1 MKIIY
6 CGERKYTKEEE
17 ERGYK
22 VQNFFTIS
30 EYQDDK
36 LLLEINTRVLETGNI
51 HSAVFVMDKKNELEL
66 LKVLQE
72 RNKK

>member
-6 CGERKYTKEEE
+6 NAKRKYTKEEE

-22 VQNFFTIS
+22 VNNTLMVS
-30 EYQDDK
+30 EYQNSQ
-36 LLLEINTRVLETGNI
+36 LLLEIITQVIETGNI
-51 HSAVFVMDKKNELEL
+51 LSAIFVMDKKNELEL

-72 RNKK
+72 RNK